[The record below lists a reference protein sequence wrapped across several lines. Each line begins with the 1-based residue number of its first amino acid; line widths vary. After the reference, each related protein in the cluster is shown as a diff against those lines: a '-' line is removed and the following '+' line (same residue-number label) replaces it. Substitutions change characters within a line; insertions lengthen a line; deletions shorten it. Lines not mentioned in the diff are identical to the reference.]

1 MSPRASSRG
10 PLPRRGIASCCR
22 GGFVLRASAS
32 TGGCFFLP
40 PRRLQLGDFFFLV
53 AAASSP
59 RGPLPRRGCF
69 LLSPWCLHLADLRL
83 DGRASSCRRGGFI
96 SRALPRRGMLLL
108 VTAAASS
115 RGPLPRRGVLPLAW
129 CLRLVGVGPP
139 GLARVLVG
147 RWRRTVPMA
156 QVPRGCSGGS
166 QRDGAEVGRGRPGS
180 LGAAPKAGQRGL
192 VLVGR
197 GVSWAVRSARLV
209 RSCASCLSSGGL
221 SSPPGPSLSSPA
233 ARGGSR

>member
-1 MSPRASSRG
+1 M
-10 PLPRRGIASCCR
+10 
-22 GGFVLRASAS
+22 
-32 TGGCFFLP
+32 
-40 PRRLQLGDFFFLV
+40 
-53 AAASSP
+53 
-59 RGPLPRRGCF
+59 
-69 LLSPWCLHLADLRL
+69 SPWCLLLAALRP

-166 QRDGAEVGRGRPGS
+166 QRDGAEVGRGRPRG

-197 GVSWAVRSARLV
+197 DVSWAVRSARLV

-233 ARGGSR
+233 ARGGSRWGRTHRGARGRVESFRRQRGGGAFHRWSLPCRGRSGVLGRCARV